1 MLQDLHDRGIYLT
14 EDEYRTGLRT
24 LFPEDYQ
31 DFSDEELE
39 DIIYQRIAQLS
50 PSEAESLMEGLGS
63 WLKKAVST
71 VAPVITAALPTVA
84 GAVGTAF
91 GGPLGGAAA
100 GFAGNLAA
108 GAISKA
114 TKTKP
119 NQFVSN
125 VGQAASSIASGNYRG
140 AVPSLVN
147 VSRDVGN
154 AISRGAG
161 DKVARIA
168 SNAAQAATSIAG
180 GDYRG
185 AVPGIINMG
194 REVGNAVSPG
204 AGNRI
209 ANVASN
215 VAQTTANIAG
225 NNGARLTNQTQASAQ
240 LLSFLKSTPLLQ
252 SILSSIVTGSVG
264 TGLQIPK
271 EDGSATST
279 SYVEMLEAL
288 KHLTDNAI
296 IEADNAGFT
305 TNLQIESEAEG
316 ETYIESI
323 IEDVSNYENSL
334 LPNYDVI
341 TY

>member
-14 EDEYRTGLRT
+14 EDEYTTGLRT
-24 LFPEDYQ
+24 LFPKDYQ
-31 DFSDEELE
+31 QFSDEELE

-50 PSEAESLMEGLGS
+50 PSEAESLMEGFGS
-63 WLKKAVST
+63 WLKKAAST
-71 VAPVITAALPTVA
+71 VASKAVPVVTAALPTVA

-91 GGPLGGAAA
+91 GGPVGGAAA

-119 NQFVSN
+119 NRFISN
-125 VGQAASSIASGNYRG
+125 VGQTASSIASGNYRG
-140 AVPSLVN
+140 AVPGLIN

-161 DKVARIA
+161 DKVARVA
-168 SNAAQAATSIAG
+168 SNAAQAATAIAS

-185 AVPGIINMG
+185 AVPGIINVG
-194 REVGNAVSPG
+194 REVGNAVSSG
-204 AGNRI
+204 AGNQI

-215 VAQTTANIAG
+215 VAQTAG
-225 NNGARLTNQTQASAQ
+225 NNGAGLINQTQASAQ

-296 IEADNAGFT
+296 IEVDNAGFLA
-305 TNLQIESEAEG
+305 NLQIESEAEG
-316 ETYIESI
+316 EAYIESI

-341 TY
+341 AY